1 MYKLLIYF
9 ILLLVDFD
17 FLIFYMGYKYRDK
30 NKNKRVYLL
39 YI

>member
-1 MYKLLIYF
+1 MYKLYF

-17 FLIFYMGYKYRDK
+17 FLIFYMWYKYSD
-30 NKNKRVYLL
+30 KNKRVYLL